1 MTDTHTHLYDEPF
14 KGEEDEA
21 VKRAIAAGVHTMV
34 LANVD
39 AASMEPIHRLHEAF
53 PENTKMAIGVH
64 PTELGLNPDAMLDM
78 MEEELRAHRDD
89 YAAVGEVGLDL
100 HWPDS
105 PALAEQQRTFE
116 RQLGWGVKFGLPVII
131 HSRDA
136 RDETLESIGRVRQ
149 ASGKLPVMIFH
160 SFTGTPED
168 VAEIR
173 KVCDPY
179 FGVNGVVTFK
189 NAPKLREALPLIGTE
204 RLVLETDAPYL
215 APVPHRGE
223 RNESAYIPMI
233 LDACAKVLDIPPD
246 RLEEV
251 TDRNAALIF
260 NS

>member
-14 KGEEDEA
+14 KGEEEA
-21 VKRAIAAGVHTMV
+21 AVRRAIAAGVPTMV

-39 AASMEPIHRLHEAF
+39 AASMEPIRRLHEAF

-116 RQLGWGVKFGLPVII
+116 RQLGWGVKYGLPVII

-136 RDETLESIGRVRQ
+136 RDETLESIVRVRQ

-168 VAEIR
+168 VTEIR

-179 FGVNGVVTFK
+179 
-189 NAPKLREALPLIGTE
+189 
-204 RLVLETDAPYL
+204 
-215 APVPHRGE
+215 
-223 RNESAYIPMI
+223 
-233 LDACAKVLDIPPD
+233 
-246 RLEEV
+246 
-251 TDRNAALIF
+251 
-260 NS
+260 

>member
-14 KGEEDEA
+14 KGEEEA
-21 VKRAIAAGVHTMV
+21 AVRRAIAAGVHTMV

-39 AASMEPIHRLHEAF
+39 AASMEPIRRLHEAF

-64 PTELGLNPDAMLDM
+64 PTELGLHPDAMLDM

-116 RQLGWGVKFGLPVII
+116 RQLGWGVKYGLPVII

-136 RDETLESIGRVRQ
+136 RDETLESIVRVRQ

-168 VAEIR
+168 VTEIR

-179 FGVNGVVTFK
+179 FGVDGPAAAGNRRAVSRSGA
-189 NAPKLREALPLIGTE
+189 APWRTE
-204 RLVLETDAPYL
+204 RVGIHTADTRRLRQGAGHPARQAGGSDRPQ
-215 APVPHRGE
+215 R
-223 RNESAYIPMI
+223 R
-233 LDACAKVLDIPPD
+233 LD
-246 RLEEV
+246 
-251 TDRNAALIF
+251 F
-260 NS
+260 

>member
-14 KGEEDEA
+14 KGEEEA
-21 VKRAIAAGVHTMV
+21 AVRRAIAAGVHTMV

-39 AASMEPIHRLHEAF
+39 AASMEPIRRLHEAF

-64 PTELGLNPDAMLDM
+64 PTELGSNPDAMLDM

-105 PALAEQQRTFE
+105 PALSAQQRTFE
-116 RQLGWGVKFGLPVII
+116 RQLGWGVKYGLPVII

-136 RDETLESIGRVRQ
+136 RDQTLESIERVRQ
-149 ASGKLPVMIFH
+149 ALGTLPVMIFH

-168 VAEIR
+168 VTEIR
-173 KVCDPY
+173 RVCDPY

-189 NAPKLREALPLIGTE
+189 NAPKLREAAGAGNRRAVPRSGAAPWPKE
-204 RLVLETDAPYL
+204 RVGIHTADTRRLRQGAGHP
-215 APVPHRGE
+215 AR
-223 RNESAYIPMI
+223 
-233 LDACAKVLDIPPD
+233 CA
-246 RLEEV
+246 
-251 TDRNAALIF
+251 
-260 NS
+260 